1 MTSQLEIEVSG
12 YQEFCDILRT
22 LERGSKVTPDIWDNL
37 SKFKSYRRSFEIMEK
52 EMGISRKNYIR
63 WVTKGVTTGPP
74 KLFSRIQWFTNQ
86 GRTRG
91 FSHYASKHVD
101 EIQAFIVDLEKSEAD
116 SLKWITERL
125 RGYLPSTLDIPSST
139 LYFVF
144 GSGDG
149 RIFYDEATY
158 DVTLAYALG
167 LENTKGMI
175 AHELHHMARN
185 NKYGSWT
192 DLKGL
197 KFIMT
202 TLEAEG
208 IADMVFSIHSST
220 LACQD
225 LPIVQMMMQ
234 SKEAYTRVDEIL
246 KEFDDM
252 VSNAYP
258 REPSKNKLYRLF
270 AKNAYHPVG
279 HTMARRIEDCL
290 GRNHLIKTI
299 GKPMEFFEAYQTS
312 AIEGGGYVFSENTF
326 RAFQKTLG

>member
-1 MTSQLEIEVSG
+1 MSNGPTIQIEG
-12 YQEFCDILRT
+12 YQKFCEILRT
-22 LERGSKVTPDIWDNL
+22 LKRGANIPPEMWDDL
-37 SKFKSYRRSFEIMEK
+37 FTFTAYRRSLEIMEK
-52 EMGISRKNYIR
+52 EMGISRKNFIK

-91 FSHYASKHVD
+91 FSHYASEHVD
-101 EIQAFIVDLEKSEAD
+101 EIQAFIEDFKKSEAE
-116 SLKWITERL
+116 SIKWISERL
-125 RGYLPSTLDIPSST
+125 REYLPSTLDIPPST

-149 RIFYDEATY
+149 RNFYNEATY

-185 NKYGSWT
+185 EKYGSWT
-192 DLKGL
+192 ELKGL
-197 KFIMT
+197 KFILT

-220 LACQD
+220 LDCQE

-246 KEFDDM
+246 RGFDEL

-270 AKNAYHPVG
+270 TKNAYHPVG

-290 GRNHLIKTI
+290 GRDQLINAL
-299 GKPMEFFEAYQTS
+299 GKPLEFFEAHQRS
-312 AIEGGGYVFSENTF
+312 AINSGGHIFSENAS
-326 RAFQKTLG
+326 RAFRETFG